1 MTTSVPGVGA
11 VRTPRH
17 LYYHNGRGPWP
28 GVTTVTDVLDKPAL
42 VKWKREQVAIAA
54 LAHAE
59 RLVRDREDGNDDAA
73 VAFLL
78 SARNEGTNS
87 RERGTRIHTAIE
99 GILRRESPEIDP
111 RDVAAVEGA
120 RAWLNAV
127 RPIPLEVESFL
138 IHATLG
144 YGGTCDLI
152 AELEGEVWL
161 LDWKSS
167 KSVAWPNGRVYSEHR
182 LQLAAYANAEFIG
195 RPGDEAEYELP
206 AIARL
211 GVVHVT
217 DAGTRL
223 YPADVNADGTRM
235 TAEQLENDWIA
246 FRACL
251 RLHQWQSPRSW
262 SAA

>member
-1 MTTSVPGVGA
+1 MATVPGVGA

-42 VKWKREQVAIAA
+42 VKWKREQVALAA
-54 LAHAE
+54 LAHAD
-59 RLVRDREDGNDDAA
+59 RLVTDREAGNEEAA

-87 RERGTRIHTAIE
+87 RDRGTRIHTAIE
-99 GILRRESPEIDP
+99 GVLRRERPKIDP
-111 RDVAAVEGA
+111 RDVPAVEGA
-120 RAWLNAV
+120 RAWLNRV
-127 RPIPLEVESFL
+127 KPVPIEVEAMT
-138 IHATLG
+138 INATLG

-152 AELEGEVWL
+152 AEIDGEVWL

-167 KSVAWPNGRVYSEHR
+167 KSVAWPSGEVYAEHR
-182 LQLAAYANAEFIG
+182 LQLSAYAHAEFIG
-195 RPGDEAEYELP
+195 RPADPVEYELP
-206 AIARL
+206 AITRF
-211 GVVHVT
+211 GIVHVT

-223 YPADVNADGTRM
+223 YPADVNADGSRM
-235 TAEQLENDWIA
+235 TDKQLEDDWIA

-251 RLHQWQSPRSW
+251 RLYQWRSARSR